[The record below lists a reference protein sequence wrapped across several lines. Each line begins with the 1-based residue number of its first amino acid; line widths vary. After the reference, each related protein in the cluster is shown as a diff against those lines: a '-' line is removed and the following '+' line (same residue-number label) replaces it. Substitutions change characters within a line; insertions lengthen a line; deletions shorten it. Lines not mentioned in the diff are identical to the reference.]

1 MQQDKQV
8 EEQFKDYLE
17 MAKRDK
23 NVEATALMMN
33 ALKTQNESR
42 VSAKAK
48 KWAYLVS
55 LCLPPFGLIF
65 VVKYYLSS
73 DKSDAR
79 RVANICLILTV
90 VSLVLAWLTL
100 QLLSASMG
108 NNLDQLQKINPQDVQ
123 NLLQ

>member
-1 MQQDKQV
+1 V

-23 NVEATALMMN
+23 NVEAAALMMN
-33 ALKTQNESR
+33 ALKTQNESW
-42 VSAKAK
+42 VSVKAK